1 MRLLILLI
9 LGAFLSFLPNLDTY
23 EFRNEES
30 LRTAIAYEMFKNS
43 SYAQPYLLGEP
54 YYRKPPLFNWL
65 IVLYS
70 RFLGWG
76 EITGRAVSLTF
87 LVLCSFLLVTF
98 TQYLFRDLKL
108 SLLSA
113 LTFITLGNVLFFY
126 GYLAE
131 IDITFTFFVFS
142 LMVCAYMWS
151 QKGSIFWVLAT
162 GFLTG
167 LGALTKGLPSYAFYG
182 LTLLALGLYKK
193 DFGLVFSKKAMLS
206 HLVSLLL
213 PTFWLLNT
221 HDPALYL
228 KTLFYESFSRVTDD
242 NFSRWHH
249 MIIFPLLN
257 FKDTLSNSLLF
268 LIAIYFLL
276 KYNKLEFP
284 HPLRKLFLIFFVNY
298 LPYLISNSAGRYIL
312 PLYPLLVI
320 MFSYYISRA
329 LENTHYKKIF
339 YTTVG
344 LTLIFR
350 VLYGFFF
357 FPYYSERESSRKVIA
372 TKIMRVID
380 LRKPIQCE
388 CPQELSVC
396 LYIGLAKGEPLKRNI
411 PDAVYSI
418 SCTEKTKGETLLRFN
433 INRSYYINFNINRS
447 YYINFN
453 INRSYYINLVKSPL
467 TYRRWSSSQHE

>member
-70 RFLGWG
+70 LFLGWG
-76 EITGRAVSLTF
+76 EITGRTVSLTF
-87 LVLCSFLLVTF
+87 LVLCSLLLVTF

-113 LTFITLGNVLFFY
+113 LIFITLGNVLFFY

-228 KTLFYESFSRVTDD
+228 KTIFYESFSRVTDD

-257 FKDTLSNSLLF
+257 FKDTLPNSLLF

-329 LENTHYKKIF
+329 LENAHYKKIF

-357 FPYYSERESSRKVIA
+357 FPYYNERESSRKVIA

-380 LRKPIQCE
+380 LRKPIQCG

-418 SCTEKTKGETLLRFN
+418 SCTERTKGETLLR
-433 INRSYYINFNINRS
+433 
-447 YYINFN
+447 FN

>member
-23 EFRNEES
+23 EVRNEES

-70 RFLGWG
+70 WFLGWS

-87 LVLCSFLLVTF
+87 LVLCSLLLVTF

-108 SLLSA
+108 SLLSV
-113 LTFITLGNVLFFY
+113 LIFITLGNVLFFY

-151 QKGSIFWVLAT
+151 QKDSIFWVLAT

-182 LTLLALGLYKK
+182 LTLLALSLYKK
-193 DFGLVFSKKAMLS
+193 DFSLVFSKKAMLS

-228 KTLFYESFSRVTDD
+228 KNLFYESFSRVTDD

-249 MIIFPLLN
+249 MIIFPLLT
-257 FKDTLSNSLLF
+257 FKDTLPNSLLF

-329 LENTHYKKIF
+329 LENAHYKKIF

-357 FPYYSERESSRKVIA
+357 FPYYNERESSRKVIA

-380 LRKPIQCE
+380 LKKPIQCE

-418 SCTEKTKGETLLRFN
+418 SCTEKTKGQTLLR
-433 INRSYYINFNINRS
+433 
-447 YYINFN
+447 FN

-467 TYRRWSSSQHE
+467 TSSSQHE

>member
-9 LGAFLSFLPNLDTY
+9 LGAFLSFLPNLDTH

-76 EITGRAVSLTF
+76 EITGRTVSLTF
-87 LVLCSFLLVTF
+87 LVLCSLLLVTL

-108 SLLSA
+108 SLLSG
-113 LTFITLGNVLFFY
+113 LIFITLGNVLFFY

-151 QKGSIFWVLAT
+151 QKGRIFWVLAT

-182 LTLLALGLYKK
+182 FTLLALGLYKK

-257 FKDTLSNSLLF
+257 FKDTLPNSLLF

-329 LENTHYKKIF
+329 LENAHYKKIF

-357 FPYYSERESSRKVIA
+357 FPYYNERESSRKVIA

-380 LRKPIQCE
+380 LRKPIQCG

-433 INRSYYINFNINRS
+433 INRSYYIN
-447 YYINFN
+447 
-453 INRSYYINLVKSPL
+453 LVKSPL

>member
-43 SYAQPYLLGEP
+43 SYAQPHLLGEP

-76 EITGRAVSLTF
+76 EITGRTVSLTF
-87 LVLCSFLLVTF
+87 LVLCSLLLVTF

-113 LTFITLGNVLFFY
+113 LIFITLGNVLFFY

-182 LTLLALGLYKK
+182 FTLLALGLYKK

-257 FKDTLSNSLLF
+257 FKDTLPNSLLF

-329 LENTHYKKIF
+329 LENAHYKKIF

-357 FPYYSERESSRKVIA
+357 FPYYNERESSRKVIA

-380 LRKPIQCE
+380 LRKPIQCG

-433 INRSYYINFNINRS
+433 INRSYYIN
-447 YYINFN
+447 
-453 INRSYYINLVKSPL
+453 LVKSPI

>member
-447 YYINFN
+447 YYIN
-453 INRSYYINLVKSPL
+453 LVKSPL

>member
-76 EITGRAVSLTF
+76 EITGRTVSLTF
-87 LVLCSFLLVTF
+87 LVLCSLLLVTF

-113 LTFITLGNVLFFY
+113 LIFITLGNVLFFY

-151 QKGSIFWVLAT
+151 QKGSIFWVLST

-182 LTLLALGLYKK
+182 FTLLALGLYKK

-228 KTLFYESFSRVTDD
+228 KNLFYESFSRVTDD

-257 FKDTLSNSLLF
+257 FKDTLPNSLLF

-329 LENTHYKKIF
+329 LENAHYKKIF

-357 FPYYSERESSRKVIA
+357 FPYYNERESSRKVIA

-380 LRKPIQCE
+380 LRKPIQCG

-433 INRSYYINFNINRS
+433 INRSYYIN
-447 YYINFN
+447 
-453 INRSYYINLVKSPL
+453 LVKYPL

>member
-43 SYAQPYLLGEP
+43 SYAQPHLLGEP

-76 EITGRAVSLTF
+76 EITGRTVSLTF
-87 LVLCSFLLVTF
+87 LVLCSLLLVTL

-113 LTFITLGNVLFFY
+113 LIFITLGNVLFFY

-182 LTLLALGLYKK
+182 FTLLALGLYKK

-257 FKDTLSNSLLF
+257 FKDTLPNSLLF

-329 LENTHYKKIF
+329 LENAHYKKIF

-357 FPYYSERESSRKVIA
+357 FPYYNERESSRKVIA

-380 LRKPIQCE
+380 LRKPIQCG

-433 INRSYYINFNINRS
+433 INRSYYIN
-447 YYINFN
+447 
-453 INRSYYINLVKSPL
+453 LVKSPI